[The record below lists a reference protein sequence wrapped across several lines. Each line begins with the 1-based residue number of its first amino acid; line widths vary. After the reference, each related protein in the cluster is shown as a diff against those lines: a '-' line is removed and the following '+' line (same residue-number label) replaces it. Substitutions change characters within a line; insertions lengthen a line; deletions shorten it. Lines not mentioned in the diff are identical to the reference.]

1 MITKTKACKNIS
13 RLFWSTK
20 CKMYAITQFV
30 ANNKKFSLF
39 VPKFHSYIKLL
50 NFVIKSYPSQSR
62 IVQQISFSNLPKWKL
77 IYRNGNAVHAT
88 HIGYVSC
95 PTIALPYNF
104 PLLSPMGFI
113 LTIIPLTLIIIISL
127 YAFFERPTLLCI
139 YCYISVCA
147 FYGVNMIQPVL
158 ISQKLR

>member
-1 MITKTKACKNIS
+1 
-13 RLFWSTK
+13 
-20 CKMYAITQFV
+20 MYAITQFV

-62 IVQQISFSNLPKWKL
+62 IVQQISFSNTNSFLD
-77 IYRNGNAVHAT
+77 RNGNLVHAT

-104 PLLSPMGFI
+104 PLLPPMGFI
-113 LTIIPLTLIIIISL
+113 LTIIPFTLIIIISL

-147 FYGVNMIQPVL
+147 FYGVNMI
-158 ISQKLR
+158 